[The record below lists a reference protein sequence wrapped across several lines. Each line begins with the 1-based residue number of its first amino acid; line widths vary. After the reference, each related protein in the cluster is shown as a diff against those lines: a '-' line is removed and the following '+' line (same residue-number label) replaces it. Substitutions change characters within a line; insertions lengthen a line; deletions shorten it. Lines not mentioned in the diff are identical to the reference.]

1 MEAESSGESPGRQ
14 EAGERDGEAG
24 GWHGKTQAHTF
35 WDLAAPKG
43 QRFRKSPD
51 ATWSGSR
58 QRDQGLCQRAGAGRQ
73 GLPGGQSDRCG
84 VELLG
89 PQAPSHPQTDGLKL
103 EDREAS
109 SPPALATHGR
119 LSPYLPCLCGGGALG
134 VAPAPHT
141 THLDRDSEIA
151 GMGGVHE
158 PLLLNRVQSV
168 TNPAT
173 LSVKGKQQARGL
185 CGARGH
191 MTRPPWSEL
200 GTDPQS
206 TRC

>member
-1 MEAESSGESPGRQ
+1 MNRVVLTKPWGSVAMGWDSRGLLGWRQRAAGRALGGRRRG
-14 EAGERDGEAG
+14 AGRKAG

-43 QRFRKSPD
+43 QCFRKSPG

-73 GLPGGQSDRCG
+73 GLPGGQSDRWG

-109 SPPALATHGR
+109 SPPALATRGR
-119 LSPYLPCLCGGGALG
+119 LAPYLPCLCGGGALG

-141 THLDRDSEIA
+141 TRLDRGS
-151 GMGGVHE
+151 G
-158 PLLLNRVQSV
+158 
-168 TNPAT
+168 
-173 LSVKGKQQARGL
+173 
-185 CGARGH
+185 
-191 MTRPPWSEL
+191 
-200 GTDPQS
+200 
-206 TRC
+206 